1 MDLTLSNP
9 TRAGL
14 IYPHEEI
21 LAALGDP
28 RSLTYEPT
36 PRGLREAREAIA
48 AHHALRGQ
56 QADPERLFLAGSTS
70 EAYGWLFKLLCE
82 PGDEILVPR
91 PSYPLFECLAT
102 LDAVR
107 VVEYSLP
114 EDLHWGIDFES
125 LERGR
130 TERTRAVVL
139 VNPNNPTGAFL
150 SRAEW
155 LKLQDWA
162 ALNGLAIIADEVFSD
177 YAWNDVVRHAR
188 ASTKV
193 GTAEPLPH
201 GRGSDPS
208 HDREGAVSA
217 ESSSPHNQ
225 VRNAADSGR
234 ISTFEATGEA
244 LVFTLS
250 GLSKV
255 AGLPQMKL
263 GWIHASGPRPRLDEA
278 LERLEWIADAYLP
291 VSAPIQHA
299 TARWMELVPQ
309 IQAAIRTRCLENLEL
324 ARQSFSTRS
333 GARMLEPEGGWCA
346 TLDIPRFHSEEEW
359 TLRLLERDGV
369 LLQPGFFYDFEREA
383 LLVASLL
390 SEPGVFR
397 EGLKR
402 LEQALLSE
410 A

>member
-1 MDLTLSNP
+1 VNVFSKRTPGDFHPNRLNAALQTRRIAGKEVLDLTLSNP

-14 IYPHEEI
+14 VYPNEAI
-21 LAALGDP
+21 LAALGDA
-28 RSLTYEPT
+28 RSLSYEPT

-48 AHHALRGQ
+48 AHHALHGQ
-56 QADPERLFLAGSTS
+56 KADPERMILAGSTS

-114 EDLHWGIDFES
+114 EDLNWGIDFDA
-125 LERGR
+125 LECGR
-130 TERTRAVVL
+130 TARTRAVVL
-139 VNPNNPTGAFL
+139 VNPNNPTGAFIN
-150 SRAEW
+150 RAEW
-155 LKLQDWA
+155 QRLQSLA
-162 ALNGLAIIADEVFSD
+162 ASNGLAIIADEVFAD
-177 YAWNDVVRHAR
+177 YAWSESADCGGTLT
-188 ASTKV
+188 STK
-193 GTAEPLPH
+193 
-201 GRGSDPS
+201 
-208 HDREGAVSA
+208 
-217 ESSSPHNQ
+217 
-225 VRNAADSGR
+225 
-234 ISTFEATGEA
+234 ISTIEAAGEA

-263 GWIHASGPRPRLDEA
+263 GWIHASGPRALLTEA

-299 TARWMELVPQ
+299 AVRWMELVPQ
-309 IQAAIRTRCLENLEL
+309 IQTVIRARCLENLTI
-324 ARQSFSTRS
+324 ARGAFSVTG
-333 GARMLEPEGGWCA
+333 GAHMMEPEGGWCVV
-346 TLDIPRFHSEEEW
+346 LDVPRFHSEEEW
-359 TLRLLERDGV
+359 ALRLLERDGV

-390 SEPGVFR
+390 PDPSVFR
-397 EGLKR
+397 EGLAR
-402 LEQALLSE
+402 LERALLSAE
-410 A
+410 

>member
-1 MDLTLSNP
+1 VNFFSARTPGDFQPNRLNAALQSRLEAGQEVLDLTLSNP

-14 IYPHEEI
+14 VYPKEEI
-21 LAALGDP
+21 LAALADA

-36 PRGLREAREAIA
+36 PRGLAEAREAIA
-48 AHHALRGQ
+48 AHHARQ
-56 QADPERLFLAGSTS
+56 AQSADPERMLLAGSTS

-107 VVEYSLP
+107 AVEYSLP
-114 EDLHWGIDFES
+114 EDLRWGIDFDA

-130 TERTRAVVL
+130 TARTRAVVL
-139 VNPNNPTGAFL
+139 VNPNNPTGACL
-150 SRAEW
+150 KRAEW
-155 LKLQDWA
+155 QRLQSWA
-162 ALNGLAIIADEVFSD
+162 ASKGLAIIADEVFSD
-177 YAWNDVVRHAR
+177 YAWGDSAR
-188 ASTKV
+188 RV
-193 GTAEPLPH
+193 
-201 GRGSDPS
+201 
-208 HDREGAVSA
+208 
-217 ESSSPHNQ
+217 
-225 VRNAADSGR
+225 
-234 ISTFEATGEA
+234 STFEATGEA

-263 GWIHASGPRPRLDEA
+263 GWIHASGPHPLFDEA

-299 TARWMELVPQ
+299 VVRWMELVPQ
-309 IQAAIRTRCLENLEL
+309 IQTAIRARCLENLAV
-324 ARQSFSTRS
+324 ARTAFSARS
-333 GARMLEPEGGWCA
+333 GARILEPEGGWCVVI
-346 TLDIPRFHSEEEW
+346 DVPRFYSEEKW
-359 TLRLLERDGV
+359 ALRLLERDGV

-390 SEPGVFR
+390 PQPAIFR
-397 EGLKR
+397 EGLAR
-402 LEQALLSE
+402 LERSLLTPE
-410 A
+410 